1 MTAQRAAASRRR
13 WLAAMLA
20 AAALPARAQSARA
33 AIERVRG
40 AVVAVGTLQ
49 RTRTP
54 PFRFLGTGFAVADG
68 RLIATNAH
76 VLPVALAAGSE
87 PERLAVL
94 APGGDT
100 NSARV
105 IEALPVAVDEEHDLA
120 LLRIGSA
127 LPTLALAAADATAEG
142 DQLLF
147 TGFPLG
153 TVLGPFPVTHRAMVA
168 AVTPI
173 AIPPPTGSGLD
184 AKTVRRLQRGAFP
197 VFQLDA
203 TAYPGHSGS
212 PLYDPASGEV
222 VGIVNMVFVKGTKE
236 SALSQPS
243 GISYAIPVRHLREL
257 LARAR

>member
-13 WLAAMLA
+13 WLAALLA
-20 AAALPARAQSARA
+20 AAALPARGQSARA
-33 AIERVRG
+33 AIEWVR

-54 PFRFLGTGFAVADG
+54 PFRFLGSGFAVADG

-76 VLPVALAAGSE
+76 VLPPAVAAGNE

-94 APGGDT
+94 VPGGDLG
-100 NSARV
+100 SARV
-105 IEALPVAVDEEHDLA
+105 CDLVQAAIDEQHDLA
-120 LLRIGSA
+120 LLRIGGT
-127 LPTLALAAADATAEG
+127 LPTLPLAAADTTAEG

-153 TVLGPFPVTHRAMVA
+153 TVLGPFAVTHRAMVA

-173 AIPPPTGSGLD
+173 AIPPPTGGGLD
-184 AKTVRRLQRGAFP
+184 PKTVRRLQKGAFT

-212 PLYDPASGEV
+212 PLYDPASGGV
-222 VGIVNMVFVKGTKE
+222 VGIVNMVSVKGTKE

-243 GISYAIPVRHLREL
+243 GISYAIP
-257 LARAR
+257 

>member
-1 MTAQRAAASRRR
+1 
-13 WLAAMLA
+13 MLA
-20 AAALPARAQSARA
+20 VAALPARAQSARA
-33 AIERVRG
+33 TIERVRA

-54 PFRFLGTGFAVADG
+54 PFRFLGSGFAVADG

-76 VLPVALAAGSE
+76 VLPPALAAGNE
-87 PERLAVL
+87 LERLAVL
-94 APGGDT
+94 VPSGDLG
-100 NSARV
+100 SARV
-105 IEALPVAVDEEHDLA
+105 LEAVQAAIDEDHDLA
-120 LLRIGSA
+120 LLRINST
-127 LPTLALAAADATAEG
+127 LPTLALAATDAAAEG

-153 TVLGPFPVTHRAMVA
+153 TVLGPFPVTHRAMIA
-168 AVTPI
+168 AITPI

-184 AKTVRRLQRGAFP
+184 PKTVRRLQKGAFA

-222 VGIVNMVFVKGTKE
+222 VGIVNMVFVKGAKE